1 MAQIF
6 PISPHRLNLLS
17 AKDAVKLIRGLV
29 YADAAESKIPIN
41 KIDITSEI
49 DVPDGGIDGSV
60 DAERDGVYGIIK
72 KGKTRYQIKS
82 GDFNYGRIRSILFKD
97 NKDELK
103 DRIKSCLDSDATLVI
118 AFTGWDDPDRT
129 EDAIRRKFVDQL
141 IAVSPEYE
149 NAKIEV
155 WRQNTIVGFL
165 EHSLPLRL
173 SLLNLDDE
181 PFYSHKGW
189 SAQKQMRWPM
199 HLDEQR
205 RRHIEYLRGLLRDNT
220 RSVHARVMGEPGIG
234 KTKLVL
240 EATRCDD
247 LSQLTIYV
255 DHSEALLR
263 NNFLHKISRAGHE
276 NMILVADECDFNS
289 QAEIGNILSDNGS
302 NIKLVTIY
310 NEFEKSSG
318 ATIPIYIQELED
330 AQIAKIFEDHA
341 INVTEVSRWVE
352 WCHGSPYA
360 AHILGFDLKNNPE
373 DMLSSLDTRNAWNR
387 HIAAGLRL
395 DSEEYKTRYAVLLWL
410 SLFRKFGEGEPYE
423 HEIKKIQEIV
433 TTNTSIPPAT
443 FYGTITKLKTLKM
456 LQGGTTLNISP
467 KPLHINLWSQWWE
480 TCNRNIAP
488 SVEELCELEESSGAK
503 VRVSSHAGLAW
514 WYMEMFE
521 YAEQSEKAQ
530 SVAKDFLEKEV
541 FFDF

>member
-6 PISPHRLNLLS
+6 PISAHILNLLS
-17 AKDAVKLIRGLV
+17 AKKAVKLIRDLV
-29 YADAAESKIPIN
+29 YVDAAESKIPIN

-49 DVPDGGIDGSV
+49 NVPDGGIDGSV

-72 KGKTRYQIKS
+72 RGKTRYQIKS
-82 GDFNYGRIRSILFKD
+82 GDFNYSRINSILFKD
-97 NKDELK
+97 NNDELK

-129 EDAIRRKFVDQL
+129 EDAIRQKFVDQL
-141 IAVSPEYE
+141 IAVNPEY
-149 NAKIEV
+149 NNVKIEI
-155 WRQNTIVGFL
+155 WRQNTIAGFL

-173 SLLNLDDE
+173 SLLNLDDK

-199 HLDEQR
+199 HRDEQR
-205 RRHIEYLRGLLRDNT
+205 KRHIEYLRDLLRDNT
-220 RSVHARVMGEPGIG
+220 RPIHARVMGEPGIG

-240 EATRCDD
+240 EATRCND
-247 LSQLTIYV
+247 LSPRTIYV

-263 NNFLHKISRAGHE
+263 NNFLQKISCAGHE
-276 NMILVADECDFNS
+276 NMILVVDECDFNS
-289 QAEIGNILSDNGS
+289 QTEIWNMLSDKDP

-310 NEFEKSSG
+310 NAFEKSSR

-330 AQIAKIFEDHA
+330 TQIAKIFEDYK
-341 INVTEVSRWVE
+341 IKVTEVSKWVE

-373 DMLSSLDTRNAWNR
+373 DMLRSPDTGNAWNR

-395 DSEEYKTRYAVLLWL
+395 DSEEYKTRHTVLLWL
-410 SLFRKFGEGEPYE
+410 SLFRKFGEGKPYE
-423 HEIKKIQEIV
+423 HEINKIQEIV
-433 TTNTSIPPAT
+433 TTNTSISPAT
-443 FYGTITKLKTLKM
+443 FYETITKLKKLKK
-456 LQGGTTLNISP
+456 LQGGTTLYISP
-467 KPLHINLWSQWWE
+467 KPLHIYLWSQWWE
-480 TCNRNIAP
+480 TYSKNIAP
-488 SVEELCELEESSGAK
+488 CVEELCELEESSEVK
-503 VRVSSHAGLAW
+503 VHVSSHAGLAW

-521 YAEQSEKAQ
+521 YAAQSEKAQ
-530 SVAKDFLEKEV
+530 SVAKDLLEGEV